1 MVKKKRHRTI
11 DPAKARAVFSSLIQ
25 RYPQSRWRAAAENL
39 IRLIDEGEAA
49 RETDRKARL
58 LAEQLLTERARALQ
72 ENEQLK
78 SQVAGL
84 QKENLALKGEMTTF
98 KADAEAMKKQFEE
111 LTKQKQALEEQ
122 VKEAEAKIAARPGT
136 KPPLKPKKSS

>member
-1 MVKKKRHRTI
+1 MRNRFVGAGLALFVMLAVAGCGQEVKK
-11 DPAKARAVFSSLIQ
+11 
-25 RYPQSRWRAAAENL
+25 
-39 IRLIDEGEAA
+39 
-49 RETDRKARL
+49 
-58 LAEQLLTERARALQ
+58 

-84 QKENLALKGEMTTF
+84 QKENLALKGEITTF

-111 LTKQKQALEEQ
+111 LTKQTQALEEQ